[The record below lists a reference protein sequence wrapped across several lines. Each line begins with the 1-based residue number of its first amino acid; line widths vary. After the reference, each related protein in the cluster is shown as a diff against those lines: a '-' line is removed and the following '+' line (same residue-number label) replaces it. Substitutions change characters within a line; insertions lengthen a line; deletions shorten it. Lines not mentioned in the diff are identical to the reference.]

1 MGIIRQGKR
10 KKHSSNYRS
19 PQSNLLPL
27 SVDQMEII
35 INSTDRVLYFKRLK
49 YYGCPRIQTTKGG
62 KIFSVK
68 DSELKN
74 MNRDGIIRDIY
85 KVLSETDRT
94 EYIYGIFSGITSFFK
109 WCDEFEM
116 DVNFEDETLIAFGEY
131 LSKSVS
137 LKKIKNG
144 TAGNRR
150 DALAFVLKG
159 LGMTY
164 KTRLLPAF
172 GDNVDKKPH
181 SSLTE
186 NELKQIGTVLFY
198 AYRKYTTAYLAGE
211 KPKMCPF
218 YEYAID
224 KGDYIVGSSRELTL
238 KEAKHKTSG
247 LADNYWINR
256 MIACAA
262 AITFMLTGLNGT
274 PLYNVRRKDVTFKKG
289 SGDNYVIGSLKARAN
304 YRDQTNDIGF
314 TKRAKEFMETWLM
327 VSHQLAPQPSD
338 LMFPYFKRT
347 GEVIAF
353 GMSGNS
359 TPLTLLKSQL
369 QRIGCIDPTA
379 SQFRKTRSNILMR
392 VVNDVIMVAHANNQ
406 TVETAQKDYLHGIE
420 EAHQISLAGA
430 FMAQAEMAKGVDK
443 KKAIEDV
450 YKFKDPMS
458 DFDYKKLK
466 KGKEPNKTLTGVRCE
481 EPLGLRAKKSLKKY
495 NNLNLES
502 NQDICID
509 FLDCF
514 ECDSHVLIA
523 ETDDIWLMLS
533 FRDSIDES
541 LARPSLNS
549 TPSSKLSKVISTVES
564 ILKRFEE
571 VAPDNY
577 KTAVENNKISP
588 HPLYTDEDSIY
599 DLLGVY
605 S

>member
-35 INSTDRVLYFKRLK
+35 INSTARVLYFKRLK

-186 NELKQIGTVLFY
+186 NELKQVGTVLFY

-262 AITFMLTGLNGT
+262 AITFMLTELNGT
-274 PLYNVRRKDVTFKKG
+274 PLYNVRRKDVTFK
-289 SGDNYVIGSLKARAN
+289 NALVI
-304 YRDQTNDIGF
+304 I
-314 TKRAKEFMETWLM
+314 M
-327 VSHQLAPQPSD
+327 
-338 LMFPYFKRT
+338 
-347 GEVIAF
+347 
-353 GMSGNS
+353 
-359 TPLTLLKSQL
+359 LL
-369 QRIGCIDPTA
+369 
-379 SQFRKTRSNILMR
+379 
-392 VVNDVIMVAHANNQ
+392 VA
-406 TVETAQKDYLHGIE
+406 
-420 EAHQISLAGA
+420 
-430 FMAQAEMAKGVDK
+430 
-443 KKAIEDV
+443 
-450 YKFKDPMS
+450 
-458 DFDYKKLK
+458 
-466 KGKEPNKTLTGVRCE
+466 
-481 EPLGLRAKKSLKKY
+481 
-495 NNLNLES
+495 
-502 NQDICID
+502 
-509 FLDCF
+509 
-514 ECDSHVLIA
+514 
-523 ETDDIWLMLS
+523 
-533 FRDSIDES
+533 
-541 LARPSLNS
+541 
-549 TPSSKLSKVISTVES
+549 
-564 ILKRFEE
+564 
-571 VAPDNY
+571 
-577 KTAVENNKISP
+577 
-588 HPLYTDEDSIY
+588 
-599 DLLGVY
+599 
-605 S
+605 